1 MKTNRKVFLLA
12 FLAIVL
18 VLTSTSCSDPGRETK
33 AEVRVIGTAVEKT
46 RAVAS
51 NLSFGSGK
59 VFVGDKEIT
68 DQLKPVSATDPE
80 QQNQTSNNDVVFE
93 ADVSVIGDMVT
104 YRVEHENGFVFDE
117 WKIVN
122 RRAIMQDYKDAW
134 WDVLKEIW
142 VATRGDN
149 ETIRIKPEY
158 IKYIRPSFDRGIY
171 VESGENIKT
180 ELEQYFN
187 NTKGRY
193 DDDELTIKLAT
204 GPFDFDLS
212 GLSWGYGDDE
222 IELELKIIG
231 GYNDSSWNIIG
242 DDKTTITNIG
252 IPKLPYVEEF
262 ELELEFRN
270 INFDE
275 FDYSLFGK
283 DDDFEIDF
291 RNCSVGKLTNA
302 RGVVNGLMVNEIIKA
317 ANSSNLVIVNSV
329 APYVDGVVYYH
340 SVVKNASGKTILGA
354 NNSIEYGSLGPED
367 DRNNQYVAKWDGTS
381 YKTNDSVLIKKLIT
395 AKPLSEDFI
404 EDYLD
409 LDDDIL
415 EEDIEG
421 RERFLFDDDW
431 HRGISVSYGPYEY
444 QWFDD

>member
-18 VLTSTSCSDPGRETK
+18 VLTSTSCSDSGRGTK
-33 AEVRVIGTAVEKT
+33 TAEVRVIGTAVEKT

-252 IPKLPYVEEF
+252 IPKLPYVDEF

-270 INFDE
+270 INFNE

-291 RNCSVGKLTNA
+291 RNCSVETLKNA
-302 RGVVNGLMVNEIIKA
+302 RGIINGMVVKNIDSSAQKIIVI
-317 ANSSNLVIVNSV
+317 NSD
-329 APYVDGVVYYH
+329 APYMADAVYYH
-340 SVVKNASGKTILGA
+340 SIIRGENIGKINGENNIIVAEGSDKTHSNVYIADFGSDYKNEALKEQIVKATPL
-354 NNSIEYGSLGPED
+354 PED
-367 DRNNQYVAKWDGTS
+367 MKG
-381 YKTNDSVLIKKLIT
+381 
-395 AKPLSEDFI
+395 
-404 EDYLD
+404 

-421 RERFLFDDDW
+421 RERFLLDDDDKW
-431 HRGISVSYGPYEY
+431 YGNRNIYVSYGPYEY

>member
-171 VESGENIKT
+171 VESGENIET

-204 GPFDFDLS
+204 GSFNFDLS

-231 GYNDSSWNIIG
+231 GYDSSWNNSESA
-242 DDKTTITNIG
+242 KTKISEI
-252 IPKLPYVEEF
+252 KLPTFSMAEEVEV
-262 ELELEFRN
+262 ELEFRN
-270 INFDE
+270 IEFTT
-275 FDYSLFGK
+275 FDYSIFRSGE
-283 DDDFEIDF
+283 DIEIDF
-291 RNCSVGKLTNA
+291 RNCSVETLKNA
-302 RGVVNGLMVNEIIKA
+302 RGIINGMVVKNIDSSAQNIKVI
-317 ANSSNLVIVNSV
+317 NSD
-329 APYVDGVVYYH
+329 APYMADAVYYH
-340 SVVKNASGKTILGA
+340 SIIRGENIGKINGENNIIVAEGSDKTHSNVYIADFGSDYKNEALKEQIVKATPL
-354 NNSIEYGSLGPED
+354 PED
-367 DRNNQYVAKWDGTS
+367 MEG
-381 YKTNDSVLIKKLIT
+381 
-395 AKPLSEDFI
+395 
-404 EDYLD
+404 

-421 RERFLFDDDW
+421 RERFLLDDDDKW
-431 HRGISVSYGPYEY
+431 YGNRNIYVSYGPYEY

>member
-80 QQNQTSNNDVVFE
+80 QQSQTSNNDVVFE
-93 ADVSVIGDMVT
+93 ADVPVIGDMVT

-204 GPFDFDLS
+204 GSFVFDLS

-231 GYNDSSWNIIG
+231 GYDDSSWNNSG
-242 DDKTTITNIG
+242 ADKTKIKEI
-252 IPKLPYVEEF
+252 KLPTFSMAEEVEF
-262 ELELEFRN
+262 ELEFRN
-270 INFDE
+270 IEFTT
-275 FDYSLFGK
+275 FDYSIFRSGE
-283 DDDFEIDF
+283 DIEIDF
-291 RNCSVGKLTNA
+291 RNCSVETFKNA
-302 RGVVNGLMVNEIIKA
+302 RGIINGMVVKNIDSSAQDIIVI
-317 ANSSNLVIVNSV
+317 NSD
-329 APYVDGVVYYH
+329 APYMADAVYYH
-340 SVVKNASGKTILGA
+340 SIIRGENIGEINGENNIIVAEGSDGTHSNVYIADFGSDYKNEAFEEQIVKATPL
-354 NNSIEYGSLGPED
+354 PED
-367 DRNNQYVAKWDGTS
+367 MEG
-381 YKTNDSVLIKKLIT
+381 
-395 AKPLSEDFI
+395 
-404 EDYLD
+404 

-421 RERFLFDDDW
+421 RERYLLADDDKW
-431 HRGISVSYGPYEY
+431 YGNRNIYVSYGPYEY